1 MADRPG
7 LFDVWVREEFARSGA
22 FTALIVL
29 VAIEEHTVCPLRSS
43 HVHLIGADVNWPDM
57 AALFD
62 KAGPDWDGAL
72 FSVRTDGKG
81 GGPISDAA
89 AQIALKDHVQELV
102 EDRSRLNVGHFF
114 DRKGRRLRVDAVAA
128 Q

>member
-1 MADRPG
+1 MTDRPS

-29 VAIEEHTVCPLRSS
+29 LAIEEHTVRPLRSS
-43 HVHLIGADVNWPDM
+43 HVHLIGADVSWADM

-62 KAGPDWDGAL
+62 KSGPGWDGAL
-72 FSVRTDGKG
+72 FSIRTDGEG

-89 AQIALKDHVQELV
+89 AQIALKDHVQEIV
-102 EDRSRLNVGHFF
+102 EDRSRLNIGHFF
-114 DRKGRRLRVDAVAA
+114 DRKGRRLRVDEVAT

>member
-1 MADRPG
+1 MENRPVQ
-7 LFDVWVREEFARSGA
+7 FDHWLRDEFTQTGS

-29 VAIEEHTVCPLRSS
+29 VTIEEHTVRPLRSS
-43 HVHLIGADVNWPDM
+43 HVHFIGDEVEWPDL

-62 KAGPDWDGAL
+62 KAGLEWDGAL
-72 FSVRTDGKG
+72 LSVRTDTD

-89 AQIALKDHVQELV
+89 AQIALQDHVQDIV
-102 EDRSRLNVGHFF
+102 QDRSLLNLHHFF
-114 DRKGRRLRVDAVAA
+114 DRKGRRLRVDEVTT

>member
-1 MADRPG
+1 MENRPVQ
-7 LFDVWVREEFARSGA
+7 FDHWLRDEFTQTGS

-29 VAIEEHTVCPLRSS
+29 VIIEEHTVRPLRSS
-43 HVHLIGADVNWPDM
+43 HVHFIGDEVEWPDL

-62 KAGPDWDGAL
+62 KAGLEWDGAL
-72 FSVRTDGKG
+72 LSVRTDTD

-89 AQIALKDHVQELV
+89 AQIALKDHVQDIV
-102 EDRSRLNVGHFF
+102 QDRSLLNLHHFF
-114 DRKGRRLRVDAVAA
+114 DRKGRRLRVDEVTT